1 MEGGDFMP
9 VSVDCLVC
17 GGDKIEELE
26 KKGEWGLVKCKS
38 CGFVLGKTIDIEEDD
53 ILTWEMV

>member
-1 MEGGDFMP
+1 MP

-38 CGFVLGKTIDIEEDD
+38 CSFVLGKTIDIEEDD